1 MSEQPGSSEP
11 LLASQVER
19 PAEPEQRPARFGL
32 LGKLAVTLLVVGL
45 GPLLVFGL
53 YALTQQRNSLRSEAE
68 RAMRTNAEH
77 ISAQVDEW
85 FDKNARVLR
94 AAGTMPAI
102 ASMQRDDQA
111 KVLLAIKQAY
121 PWMYLVFTIGLD
133 GKNVARSDDQPLV
146 DYSERQYFKD
156 IVAGGRDIGWETVLG
171 KTSGKPTLLIS
182 IPIRA
187 NGKLVG
193 VLAAGMTIEETS
205 RVVANWRSGDTGFA
219 FLVDEKSKV
228 LAHPH
233 TDFVLA
239 QKRLADHPM
248 VAAYHADSK
257 PHLMSFVEDGRDTLG
272 YVHANPAGWAV
283 IVQQSHGELF
293 GPLRSTLTVGIA
305 LLLAAMAL
313 VIATGIL
320 FSRMLVR
327 PIGLMT
333 AAADRMSMGELQTP
347 ITWAGNDEL
356 SQLARSLERVRK
368 SMRAAMARLR
378 PGRNSSLVNP

>member
-1 MSEQPGSSEP
+1 MTEQPGSAGP
-11 LLASQVER
+11 ALDSQVER
-19 PAEPEQRPARFGL
+19 PADPEQRTARVGL
-32 LGKLAVTLLVVGL
+32 LGKTAITLLVVGI

-53 YALTQQRNSLRSEAE
+53 YALTEQRNGLRSEAE

-85 FDKNARVLR
+85 FDKNARMLR
-94 AAGTMPAI
+94 AAGNMPAI
-102 ASMQRDDQA
+102 TSMQRDEQT

-121 PWMYLVFTIGLD
+121 PWMYLVFTTGLD
-133 GKNVARSDDQPLV
+133 GKNIARSDDQPLV
-146 DYSERQYFKD
+146 NYSERQYFKD
-156 IVAGGRDIGWETVLG
+156 IVAGGKDIGWETVLG
-171 KTSGKPTLLIS
+171 KTSGKPSLLIS

-187 NGKLVG
+187 NGNLVG

-228 LAHPH
+228 LAHPRN
-233 TDFVLA
+233 DFVLS

-248 VAAYHADSK
+248 VAAYHADNK
-257 PHLMSFVEDGRDTLG
+257 PHLMTFVDDGRDTLG

-283 IVQQSHGELF
+283 IVQQSEDELF
-293 GPLRSTLTVGIA
+293 GPLRSTVTVGIV
-305 LLLAAMAL
+305 LLVAAMAL
-313 VIATGIL
+313 VVVIGIL

-327 PIGLMT
+327 PIVAMT
-333 AAADRMSMGELQTP
+333 AAAERMSMGELQTP

-356 SQLARSLERVRK
+356 SLLARSLERVRK
-368 SMRAAMARLR
+368 SMRAAMARIR
-378 PGRNSSLVNP
+378 PGRNSSIG